1 MAHHPLMESEG
12 GTQASAS
19 EVTAVVG
26 EVEHRGLQVVTDRCD
41 AFQCDALL
49 FAGAPVGCTAGG
61 LFVLSFDVTPS
72 MSTSQMLCFGTSSNS
87 SLDTSRLTISPD
99 RVSS

>member
-61 LFVLSFDVTPS
+61 LLLTATLSEDDGVTV
-72 MSTSQMLCFGTSSNS
+72 TAAV
-87 SLDTSRLTISPD
+87 RE
-99 RVSS
+99 